1 MTKSTSS
8 QRAGVADR
16 AERLAQ
22 RLRDNLGKRKAQA
35 RARDKA
41 AAEASPASSEPGAPT
56 KRGQS

>member
-8 QRAGVADR
+8 RRAGAADR

-35 RARDKA
+35 RARDKG
-41 AAEASPASSEPGAPT
+41 AAEAAPAPPAAGAPT

>member
-1 MTKSTSS
+1 MTKPNSTRCAS
-8 QRAGVADR
+8 AADR

-35 RARDKA
+35 RARDKSA
-41 AAEASPASSEPGAPT
+41 AKAAPAPPGAGAPT

>member
-1 MTKSTSS
+1 MTKPKST
-8 QRAGVADR
+8 QRAGAADR

-35 RARDKA
+35 RARDKGA
-41 AAEASPASSEPGAPT
+41 AAAAPAPPGAGAPT

>member
-8 QRAGVADR
+8 QRSGVADR

-35 RARDKA
+35 RRDKA
-41 AAEASPASSEPGAPT
+41 AARPHSPGMAH
-56 KRGQS
+56 RQGQS